1 LDDGEV
7 EDLLDLRLEGSD
19 LELVSVDQTV
29 LLVEEGL
36 ESCNVLVLASEG
48 DNIGS
53 EDSDL
58 LGQSLDVSLESQ
70 DECLFLLECELECFV
85 VGLPFSNEGASGLQL
100 NLEVHHLGK
109 IGLADRVLLG
119 EDSSERGDD
128 GLQLE
133 DGLVLGSP
141 LVVEESDLALVP
153 GDVALGE
160 LELDHELVVSLAE
173 GIHSGLELE
182 QGDVVLLVLGL
193 KERDSGVERNN
204 LSLGLLEL
212 ELGGLELDG
221 PLLAEELGTLELSG
235 ESSVLGGK
243 GLVSSLGNLS
253 ALGLGES
260 GDLGVEGGDL
270 GLVSSNLGGIL
281 VDLSGQLSDPE
292 SQGLELLG
300 INLSLEEGVESL
312 ELGVA
317 SPEVVNL
324 DLQGIH
330 GSEVDSDELLSAG
343 DLLGKLESKSG
354 LRVSAGRH
362 LSGEGSNLSLQG
374 DGTGLCLGGHSGN
387 LSLEGSLSGTLGSD
401 GGGEL
406 VSLVDD
412 SSTGLLES
420 RGGSYI
426 SSEGGELG
434 VQSSD
439 LSLNLSGRFGTSF
452 RGSFKLSC
460 QTLNISAINGCN
472 VRAEGGSISSELS
485 VGNTTGSKDD
495 GLGGK

>member
-1 LDDGEV
+1 M
-7 EDLLDLRLEGSD
+7 
-19 LELVSVDQTV
+19 
-29 LLVEEGL
+29 
-36 ESCNVLVLASEG
+36 
-48 DNIGS
+48 
-53 EDSDL
+53 
-58 LGQSLDVSLESQ
+58 
-70 DECLFLLECELECFV
+70 
-85 VGLPFSNEGASGLQL
+85 
-100 NLEVHHLGK
+100 GK

-141 LVVEESDLALVP
+141 LFVEESDLALVP

-204 LSLGLLEL
+204 LSLGFLEL

-221 PLLAEELGTLELSG
+221 LLLAEELGTLVLSG

-243 GLVSSLGNLS
+243 GLVGSLGNLS
-253 ALGLGES
+253 ALSRGES

-270 GLVSSNLGGIL
+270 GLVSSNLGGVL
-281 VDLSGQLSDPE
+281 VDLGGQLSDPE

-330 GSEVDSDELLSAG
+330 GSEVDSDELLSDG
-343 DLLGKLESKSG
+343 DLLGELESKSG
-354 LRVSAGRH
+354 LGVSASRH
-362 LSGEGSNLSLQG
+362 FGGEGSNLGLQG
-374 DGTGLCLGGHSGN
+374 DGTGGSGAADSGN
-387 LSLEGSLSGTLGSD
+387 LSLEGSLSGILGSD

-406 VSLVDD
+406 VSLADD

-426 SSEGGELG
+426 GSESCELG
-434 VQSSD
+434 IQSSD
-439 LSLNLSGRFGTSF
+439 LSLNRGGRFGTSF
-452 RGSFKLSC
+452 RSSFELRG
-460 QTLNISAINGCN
+460 QTLN
-472 VRAEGGSISSELS
+472 VL
-485 VGNTTGSKDD
+485 VVD
-495 GLGGK
+495 G